1 MNDVRIDPSLAEV
14 RRWRE
19 EAQQDLSHLNSE
31 SAIKEVHRRSEE
43 FVRTHG
49 LDLRTEKYDPVKA

>member
-1 MNDVRIDPSLAEV
+1 MNDMRIDSSLAEV

-19 EAQQDLSHLNSE
+19 QAQQDLSHLNSE

-43 FVRTHG
+43 FMQTHG
-49 LDLRTEKYDPVKA
+49 LDLRAEKREPVKA